1 MILIIGLNTKIGNV
15 LNVTLDSIGLTLR
28 MMKVVVLE
36 YVHLLTTDA
45 MIAMLRVCV
54 LNADVNGCLIKTEFV
69 STRSRI
75 VKLLLKI
82 NLMILTLI
90 KKETTSV
97 MNVSIHSVLMLNQA
111 NASLA
116 KPLSV

>member
-54 LNADVNGCLIKTEFV
+54 LNVDVNGCLIKMVFV
-69 STRSRI
+69 SIKS
-75 VKLLLKI
+75 KI
-82 NLMILTLI
+82 ARYL
-90 KKETTSV
+90 
-97 MNVSIHSVLMLNQA
+97 
-111 NASLA
+111 
-116 KPLSV
+116 